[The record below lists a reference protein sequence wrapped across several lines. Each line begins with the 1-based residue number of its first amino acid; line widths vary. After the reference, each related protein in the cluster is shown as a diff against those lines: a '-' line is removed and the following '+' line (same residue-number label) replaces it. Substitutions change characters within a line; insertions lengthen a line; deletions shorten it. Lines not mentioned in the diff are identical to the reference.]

1 MNNTGEIK
9 GITSGK
15 VKIYAIDSHYT
26 AKGGRYTA
34 EDGRHI
40 AEKEIEVVAKSN
52 NIFDL
57 EHIIPIT
64 ILIIIFMTF
73 LNKKLKK

>member
-1 MNNTGEIK
+1 MDEHK
-9 GITSGK
+9 K
-15 VKIYAIDSHYT
+15 
-26 AKGGRYTA
+26 
-34 EDGRHI
+34 
-40 AEKEIEVVAKSN
+40 KEIEVVAKSN

-64 ILIIIFMTF
+64 ILIIIFMIF